1 VSEWPPRASDEVL
14 SVAEPPLTGDV
25 PSDVAPSK
33 NSTEPPGP
41 PAPGARTATVAVSV
55 TLAPNVDGFGAL
67 ASDVLVLAGFTVWPC
82 AGDVLPPKLG
92 SPE

>member
-1 VSEWPPRASDEVL
+1 VFRT
-14 SVAEPPLTGDV
+14 AEPDETGEL

-33 NSTEPPGP
+33 NSTEPAGL
-41 PAPGARTATVAVSV
+41 PAPGAATDTVAVSA

-67 ASDVLVLAGFTVWPC
+67 LSAVDVAAWSTVC
-82 AGDVLPPKLG
+82 ACTGDVLPAKLA

>member
-1 VSEWPPRASDEVL
+1 LSTALPPES
-14 SVAEPPLTGDV
+14 GDD

-33 NSTEPPGP
+33 NSTLPLGL
-41 PAPGARTATVAVSV
+41 PAPGGFTDTLAVSV
-55 TLAPNVDGFGAL
+55 TLLPNVDGFGAL